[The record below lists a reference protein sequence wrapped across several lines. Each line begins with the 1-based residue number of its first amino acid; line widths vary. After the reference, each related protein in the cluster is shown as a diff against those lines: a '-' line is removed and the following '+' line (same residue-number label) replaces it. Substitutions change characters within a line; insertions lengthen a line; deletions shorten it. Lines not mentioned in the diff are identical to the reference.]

1 MLGAM
6 IATAGTLVVVDYLW
20 QTANISTSSKMI
32 SAIQGQPLSIR
43 WIPTVL
49 VYVVMFGLIWMF
61 AVRESK
67 TVQEAA
73 TRGAA
78 LGFAVNAIYDLTNY
92 ATLVKYPVDFAVLD
106 VVWGTAL
113 YAAAAAAGK
122 AVL

>member
-1 MLGAM
+1 ML
-6 IATAGTLVVVDYLW
+6 ATAVTLVGVDFLW
-20 QTANISTSSKMI
+20 QTANYATNNKIFST
-32 SAIQGQPLSIR
+32 IQGQPMSIR
-43 WIPTVL
+43 WIPAIL
-49 VYVVMFGLIWMF
+49 VYVVMFGLVWMF

-92 ATLVKYPVDFAVLD
+92 AVLVKYPVDFAILD

-122 AVL
+122 AVM